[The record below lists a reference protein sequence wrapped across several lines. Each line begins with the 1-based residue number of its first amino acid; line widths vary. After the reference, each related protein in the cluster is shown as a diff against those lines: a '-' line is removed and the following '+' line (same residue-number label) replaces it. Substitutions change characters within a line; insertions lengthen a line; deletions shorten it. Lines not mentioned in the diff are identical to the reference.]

1 MTQPSIQQMS
11 PYEYVAATLQAVRH
25 LNSLPTLPEGL
36 GSPSDDVVVMAQ
48 KLVEARDP
56 AVSVMRTYL
65 NGETETI
72 PLSHMILPRVV
83 LPPDQDI

>member
-1 MTQPSIQQMS
+1 MVEQMS
-11 PYEYVAATLQAVRH
+11 PYEYVVATLRAVGYI
-25 LNSLPTLPEGL
+25 NSLASLPPEL

-56 AVSVMRTYL
+56 AVSVVRTYL

-72 PLSHMILPRVV
+72 PLSRMILPRVT